1 MSDDDFAHTQPEPL
15 NDLPRPTA
23 PLASVG
29 KVRPIPFPNPNTAEQ
44 RMLREERER
53 QAILDAAA
61 IDKLVATERLFAREQ
76 GLTDGYARG
85 WRWGLAF
92 GVMLGCALTY
102 VVL

>member
-1 MSDDDFAHTQPEPL
+1 M
-15 NDLPRPTA
+15 
-23 PLASVG
+23 G